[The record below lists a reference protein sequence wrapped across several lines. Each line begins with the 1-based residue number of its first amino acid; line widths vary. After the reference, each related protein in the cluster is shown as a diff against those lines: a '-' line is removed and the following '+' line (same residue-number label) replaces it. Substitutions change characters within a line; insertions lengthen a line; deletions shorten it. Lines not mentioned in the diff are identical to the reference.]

1 MYIQD
6 GERIPIKIWAGR
18 GEIEEGAIQQIT
30 NVANLPSAFH
40 HVVLL
45 PDAHQ
50 GYGMPIGGV
59 ATLKNAISP
68 NMVGVDI
75 GCGMRALKTSLLII
89 GIDDLK
95 RIMSR
100 IRRAIP
106 VGFNHHKKNYAKQL
120 PPVTGAQYLV
130 VANAELA
137 SAAHQ
142 VGTLGGG
149 NHFIE
154 IQKGDDNH
162 IWIMVHSGSRNI
174 GLKVANYYNK
184 RAKELNKRWCS
195 DIDPKWD
202 LAFLPADSEDGAMY
216 ISEMNYCL
224 EFALANRRL
233 MMQFIKEILTEI
245 VPSVGFLAEYDI
257 HHNYATRENHFSQN
271 AWVHRKGAT
280 SAKEGEVGI
289 IPGSQGTSSY
299 IVEGLGNEDSFT
311 SCSHGAGRVMSRKKA
326 KETLK
331 FKDVVDSLDKKGILH
346 SIRDKSD
353 LDEAPQAYKNID
365 TVMAYQTD
373 LVKIKVKLTPLAVIK
388 G

>member
-6 GERIPIKIWAGR
+6 GERIPIKIWAGH

-45 PDAHQ
+45 SDAHQ

-75 GCGMRALKTSLLII
+75 GCGMKAVRTNLVDITKN
-89 GIDDLK
+89 DLK
-95 RIMSR
+95 KIMSG
-100 IRRAIP
+100 IRKAVP
-106 VGFNHHKKNYAKQL
+106 VGFNHRKKARLLDMPGSSIEFGGSIVEQ
-120 PPVTGAQYLV
+120 
-130 VANAELA
+130 EFR

-142 VGTLGGG
+142 IGTLGGG

-154 IQKGDDNH
+154 IQKGDDNR

-174 GLKVANYYNK
+174 GFRVANYYNK
-184 RAKELNKRWCS
+184 IAKELNAKWSS
-195 DIDPKWD
+195 DINPKWD
-202 LAFLPADSEDGAMY
+202 LAFLPADSEVGTAYLD
-216 ISEMNYCL
+216 EMNYCL
-224 EFALANRRL
+224 DFAKANRGL
-233 MMQFIKEILTEI
+233 MMSFIKDIFNDVISCVHCVTEI
-245 VPSVGFLAEYDI
+245 DI

-280 SAKEGEVGI
+280 SAKEGEVGV

-299 IVEGLGNEDSFT
+299 IVEGLGNEDSFM

-346 SIRDKSD
+346 SIRAKSD

>member
-1 MYIQD
+1 MYVISNP
-6 GERIPIKIWAGR
+6 RIPIKIWANPE
-18 GEIEEGAIQQIT
+18 EIEDGAIDQIN
-30 NVANLPSAFH
+30 NVASMPTAYH
-40 HVVLL
+40 HIALM

-59 ATLKNAISP
+59 CSLKGTISP

-75 GCGMRALKTSLLII
+75 GCGMRALKTSLLEINK
-89 GIDDLK
+89 LK
-95 RIMSR
+95 KIMSK
-100 IRRAIP
+100 IRQAIP
-106 VGFNHHKKNYAKQL
+106 VGFNHREE
-120 PPVTGAQYLV
+120 PC
-130 VANAELA
+130 A
-137 SAAHQ
+137 SEMPSHPSDVISMHIVGQEFQSATHQ
-142 VGTLGGG
+142 IGTLGGG

-154 IQKGDDNH
+154 IQKGSDKH

-245 VPSVGFLAEYDI
+245 APSIGFLAEYDI
-257 HHNYATRENHFSQN
+257 HHNYATMENHFGQN
-271 AWVHRKGAT
+271 GWVHRKGAT
-280 SAKEGEVGI
+280 SAKKGELGI
-289 IPGSQGTSSY
+289 IPGSQGTASY
-299 IVEGLGNEDSFT
+299 IVEGLGNKESFM
-311 SCSHGAGRVMSRKKA
+311 SCAHGAGRIMSRKKA
-326 KETLK
+326 KETLNIT
-331 FKDVVDSLDKKGILH
+331 DVTKKLEEKGIIH
-346 SIRDKSD
+346 SVRNRDD
-353 LDEAPQAYKNID
+353 LDEAPEAYKSID
-365 TVMAYQTD
+365 AVMANQAD
-373 LVKIKVKLTPLAVIK
+373 LVKIKVKLEPLAVIK

>member
-1 MYIQD
+1 MYVQG
-6 GERIPIKIWAGR
+6 GERIPIKIWAER
-18 GEIEEGAIQQIT
+18 GEIEEGAMNQIT

-40 HVVLL
+40 HIALM

-59 ATLKNAISP
+59 TALKNAISP

-95 RIMSR
+95 RIMSS

-106 VGFNHHKKNYAKQL
+106 VGFNHHKRNYAKQL

-130 VANAELA
+130 VVNAELA

-162 IWIMVHSGSRNI
+162 IWIMIHSGSRNI

-184 RAKELNKRWCS
+184 
-195 DIDPKWD
+195 
-202 LAFLPADSEDGAMY
+202 
-216 ISEMNYCL
+216 
-224 EFALANRRL
+224 
-233 MMQFIKEILTEI
+233 
-245 VPSVGFLAEYDI
+245 
-257 HHNYATRENHFSQN
+257 
-271 AWVHRKGAT
+271 
-280 SAKEGEVGI
+280 
-289 IPGSQGTSSY
+289 
-299 IVEGLGNEDSFT
+299 
-311 SCSHGAGRVMSRKKA
+311 
-326 KETLK
+326 
-331 FKDVVDSLDKKGILH
+331 
-346 SIRDKSD
+346 
-353 LDEAPQAYKNID
+353 
-365 TVMAYQTD
+365 
-373 LVKIKVKLTPLAVIK
+373 
-388 G
+388 